1 MKLIV
6 TIFLLFVLFLS
17 YSKFIKPSSL
27 EYDKNMQILKEI
39 KIVAFGDSITKGV
52 GAKKSYP
59 ERLGEILKTAV
70 INEGVPGETS
80 DEGLKR
86 LPKVLEKYKPDIVIL
101 CHGGN
106 DILRRYNLADTKKN
120 LQHMIELIH
129 ENNAKVLLIGV
140 PNFSGFSMSVEK
152 FYEEL
157 ADEYDLLF
165 IPEALAQIINNP
177 DLKSDSV
184 HPNDKGYELLAS
196 KVAALLLEGF

>member
-1 MKLIV
+1 
-6 TIFLLFVLFLS
+6 
-17 YSKFIKPSSL
+17 
-27 EYDKNMQILKEI
+27 
-39 KIVAFGDSITKGV
+39 
-52 GAKKSYP
+52 
-59 ERLGEILKTAV
+59 
-70 INEGVPGETS
+70 
-80 DEGLKR
+80 
-86 LPKVLEKYKPDIVIL
+86 
-101 CHGGN
+101 
-106 DILRRYNLADTKKN
+106 
-120 LQHMIELIH
+120 MIELIH

-140 PNFSGFSMSVEK
+140 PNFSGFSISVEK